1 MTAKSAGLV
10 SVGNQRTA
18 GSRVNSLWVAGRL
31 DLLLELRMPIVVI
44 DAVYDELT
52 ADPAAYAKDREV
64 KSFLD
69 AHLGAPVILQA
80 TFVGQ
85 QAREARARGTFTPG
99 RGIGEAA
106 IVEFLNDGLE
116 RLADRNEPVL
126 LLFEDADF
134 RTIHF
139 IRKPDNVHLLST
151 VAMLRGLEECG
162 VIPSADAIVDAM
174 VNPPDPARRCQAR
187 RFADLPRGTDDQAGS
202 GSRWKP

>member
-1 MTAKSAGLV
+1 MTARCTLVVPDAGPF
-10 SVGNQRTA
+10 
-18 GSRVNSLWVAGRL
+18 NSLWVADRL

-52 ADPAAYAKDREV
+52 ADPTAYAKDREV

>member
-1 MTAKSAGLV
+1 MIQRVATAVILIPLV
-10 SVGNQRTA
+10 LLLVLKA
-18 GSRVNSLWVAGRL
+18 PLYVLALVAGAVA
-31 DLLLELRMPIVVI
+31 LL
-44 DAVYDELT
+44 
-52 ADPAAYAKDREV
+52 
-64 KSFLD
+64 
-69 AHLGAPVILQA
+69 
-80 TFVGQ
+80 
-85 QAREARARGTFTPG
+85 
-99 RGIGEAA
+99 A

-139 IRKPDNVHLLST
+139 ICKPDNVHLLST

-174 VNPPDPARRCQAR
+174 VNPPDPARRRQAR